1 MQVYIVYFKDVSLQY
16 KDVSLH
22 LFSKIS
28 TLLVKVSGQLVN
40 VYYGW
45 CSYSK
50 DVCDLLDDV
59 LNSDWQIFLSYM
71 YTKLW
76 LAHIS
81 RITSMPNSDW
91 LIIVGGTEEYGAM
104 VDEVLRRH
112 PDTRLMGLGF
122 SMGANVVVK
131 YVGEDISRQ
140 EKFLC
145 LMSLCQGYDA
155 EK

>member
-1 MQVYIVYFKDVSLQY
+1 MVAR
-16 KDVSLH
+16 
-22 LFSKIS
+22 
-28 TLLVKVSGQLVN
+28 
-40 VYYGW
+40 

-50 DVCDLLDDV
+50 DVCVLLDDV
-59 LNSDWQIFLSYM
+59 M
-71 YTKLW
+71 
-76 LAHIS
+76 
-81 RITSMPNSDW
+81 NSDW
-91 LIIVGGTEEYGAM
+91 LIFLELHVYLTLMFVGGTEEYGAM

>member
-1 MQVYIVYFKDVSLQY
+1 M
-16 KDVSLH
+16 
-22 LFSKIS
+22 S
-28 TLLVKVSGQLVN
+28 TTVGALILGMGIL
-40 VYYGW
+40 
-45 CSYSK
+45 
-50 DVCDLLDDV
+50 
-59 LNSDWQIFLSYM
+59 
-71 YTKLW
+71 
-76 LAHIS
+76 
-81 RITSMPNSDW
+81 NSDW
-91 LIIVGGTEEYGAM
+91 LIFLELHDCIPNTDWPIFVGGTEEYGAM